1 MANTIDLR
9 SESCVGKKLEKFK
22 LENPARALDGRKAMK
37 TNKRQKFLTASAIL
51 AIAGLAATA
60 VPANASEPGVTA
72 TTIKLGITVP
82 MTGIASPG
90 YNKIPGA
97 MKAYFDYVNA
107 NGGVNGRRISL
118 VIKDDQYIPRTAV
131 ARANELILRDKV
143 FALVGTLGTASTKAI
158 SASTQLASRGIPSL
172 FVNTG
177 FSGFADKK
185 AYPTTFS
192 ILPSYQM
199 EAKIM
204 AKFIKETYAGKKL
217 ALIYQDDDFGRDA
230 LAGFKTAGLT
240 FDTMIPYASGSQA
253 LPATGAGWISRLKA
267 AGAEVTVMFGVTSA
281 STAALANAFA
291 GGFKTQWVLGSVGG
305 DATTIAATN
314 RAFVPLL
321 NGAKGFSFAP
331 APTDTNDEYI
341 KLFQGI
347 YASALPSQT
356 FDNNVVAGMSNA
368 FLVVQALK
376 AAGPRLTRA
385 GLIKAIESKGS
396 TFPSPFLTPLGYSPT
411 SHIGATGYWGGT
423 YGPTGALTPDGGKYT
438 VYTTD
443 SGNGPV
449 VVSSYKRPAMPA
461 KGLPN

>member
-1 MANTIDLR
+1 MTRTNR
-9 SESCVGKKLEKFK
+9 RKL
-22 LENPARALDGRKAMK
+22 ALTSAVLAVAAM
-37 TNKRQKFLTASAIL
+37 TASSLPAQ
-51 AIAGLAATA
+51 AASDPGLT
-60 VPANASEPGVTA
+60 T

-82 MTGIASPG
+82 LTGIASPG

-107 NGGVNGRRISL
+107 NGGVNGRKITL
-118 VIKDDQYIPRTAV
+118 VIKDDQYIPTTAV
-131 ARANELILRDKV
+131 AKANELILKDKV

-158 SASTQLASRGIPSL
+158 SASTQLAKRGIPSL

-204 AKFIKETYAGKKL
+204 GKFLKDKYADKKL

-230 LAGFKTAGLT
+230 LAGFKQAGITFTTA
-240 FDTMIPYASGSQA
+240 IPYASGSQS
-253 LPATGAGWISRLKA
+253 LPATGAGWISKLKA
-267 AGAEVTVMFGVTSA
+267 AGTEVTVLFGVSSA
-281 STAALANAFA
+281 STAALANAYAA
-291 GGFKTQWVLGSVGG
+291 GYKTQWVLGSVGG
-305 DATTIAATN
+305 DATTIAASN
-314 RAFVPLL
+314 KAYVPLL
-321 NGAKGFSFAP
+321 FGAKGFSFAP
-331 APTDTNDEYI
+331 APSDSADEYI
-341 KLFQGI
+341 KLFQSI
-347 YASALPSQT
+347 YASAQPTQT

-368 FLVVQALK
+368 FLAVQALH
-376 AAGPRLTRA
+376 AAGSNLTRA
-385 GLIKAIESKGS
+385 GLIKVIESKGA
-396 TFPSPFLTPLGYSPT
+396 TLANPFLTPLGYSTT
-411 SHIGATGYWGGT
+411 SHVGATGYWIGT
-423 YGPTGALTPDGGKYT
+423 YDQTGALKADGGKYT

-449 VVSSYKRPAMPA
+449 VESTYKRPAMPA

>member
-1 MANTIDLR
+1 MVRMNR
-9 SESCVGKKLEKFK
+9 RKLS
-22 LENPARALDGRKAMK
+22 LTSAVLAVAA
-37 TNKRQKFLTASAIL
+37 LTASTLPAQ
-51 AIAGLAATA
+51 AASDPGL
-60 VPANASEPGVTA
+60 TA
-72 TTIKLGITVP
+72 TSIKLGITVP

-107 NGGVNGRRISL
+107 NGGVNGRKITL
-118 VIKDDQYIPRTAV
+118 VIKDDQYIPTTAV

-158 SASTQLASRGIPSL
+158 SASTQLSRRGIPSL

-204 AKFIKETYAGKKL
+204 GKFIKENYAGKKL

-230 LAGFKTAGLT
+230 LAGFKQAGVT
-240 FDTMIPYASGSQA
+240 FGTYIPYASGSQA
-253 LPATGAGWISRLKA
+253 LPATGAGWISKLKA
-267 AGAEVTVMFGVTSA
+267 AGAEVTVLFGVTSA
-281 STAALANAFA
+281 STAALANAYA
-291 GGFKTQWVLGSVGG
+291 AQFKTQWVLGSVGG

-314 RAFVPLL
+314 KAYVPLL
-321 NGAKGFSFAP
+321 YGAKGFSFAP
-331 APTDTNDEYI
+331 APTDSNDEYI
-341 KLFQGI
+341 KLFQSI
-347 YASALPSQT
+347 YAAAQPTQT

-368 FLVVQALK
+368 FLAVQAL
-376 AAGPRLTRA
+376 AATGNNLTRA
-385 GLIKAIESKGS
+385 NLIKTIEQKGAS
-396 TFPSPFLTPLGYSPT
+396 FASPFLTPLGYSTT
-411 SHIGATGYWGGT
+411 SHVGATGYWIGT
-423 YGPTGALTPDGGKYT
+423 YDPTGALKPDGGKYT

-443 SGNGPV
+443 SGSGDV
-449 VVSSYKRPAMPA
+449 VVSTYKRPAMPA

>member
-1 MANTIDLR
+1 MIRTNR
-9 SESCVGKKLEKFK
+9 RKL
-22 LENPARALDGRKAMK
+22 ALTSAVLAVVAM
-37 TNKRQKFLTASAIL
+37 TASSLPAQ
-51 AIAGLAATA
+51 AA
-60 VPANASEPGVTA
+60 SDPGVTS
-72 TTIKLGITVP
+72 TSIKLGITVP

-107 NGGVNGRRISL
+107 NGGVNGRKITL
-118 VIKDDQYIPRTAV
+118 VIKDDQYIPTTAV
-131 ARANELILRDKV
+131 AKANELILKDKV

-158 SASTQLASRGIPSL
+158 SASTQLAKRGIPSL

-204 AKFIKETYAGKKL
+204 GKFLKDKYDGKKL

-230 LAGFKTAGLT
+230 LAGFKQAGVSFTTA
-240 FDTMIPYASGSQA
+240 IPYASGSQS
-253 LPATGAGWISRLKA
+253 LPATGAGWISKLKA
-267 AGAEVTVMFGVTSA
+267 AGTDVTVLFGVSSA
-281 STAALANAFA
+281 STAALANAYAA
-291 GGFKTQWVLGSVGG
+291 GYKTQWVLGSVGG
-305 DATTIAATN
+305 DATTIAASN
-314 RAFVPLL
+314 KAYVPLL
-321 NGAKGFSFAP
+321 FGAKGFSFAP
-331 APTDTNDEYI
+331 APSDSSDEYV
-341 KLFQGI
+341 KLFQSI
-347 YASALPSQT
+347 YASAQPTQT

-368 FLVVQALK
+368 FLAVQAIK
-376 AAGPRLTRA
+376 AAGSNLTRA
-385 GLIKAIESKGS
+385 GLIKTIETKGAS
-396 TFPSPFLTPLGYSPT
+396 LANPFLTPLGYSAT
-411 SHIGATGYWGGT
+411 SHIGATGYWIGT
-423 YGPTGALTPDGGKYT
+423 YDQTGALKPDGGKYT

-449 VVSSYKRPAMPA
+449 VESSYKRPAMPA

>member
-1 MANTIDLR
+1 
-9 SESCVGKKLEKFK
+9 
-22 LENPARALDGRKAMK
+22 
-37 TNKRQKFLTASAIL
+37 
-51 AIAGLAATA
+51 
-60 VPANASEPGVTA
+60 
-72 TTIKLGITVP
+72 

-107 NGGVNGRRISL
+107 NGGVNGRKISL
-118 VIKDDQYIPRTAV
+118 VVKDDQYIPATAV
-131 ARANELILRDKV
+131 ARANELILRDRV
-143 FALVGTLGTASTKAI
+143 FALVGTLGTASTKALT
-158 SASTQLASRGIPSL
+158 SSTQLSKRGIPSL

-177 FSGFADKK
+177 WSGFADKK

-204 AKFIKETYAGKKL
+204 AKFIKDKYAGKKL

-240 FDTMIPYASGSQA
+240 FDTLIPYASGSQA
-253 LPATGAGWISRLKA
+253 LPATGAGWISKLRTA
-267 AGAEVTVMFGVTSA
+267 APDVTVMFGVSSA
-281 STAALANAFA
+281 TTALLGNAFA
-291 GGFKTQWVLGSVGG
+291 AGWVGKTQFVLGSVGG

-314 RAFVPLL
+314 RGLVGLL
-321 NGAKGFSFAP
+321 NGAKGLSFAP
-331 APTDTNDEYI
+331 APSDSSDEYI
-341 KLFQGI
+341 KLFQTI
-347 YASALPSQT
+347 YAAAQPTQT

-376 AAGPRLTRA
+376 ATGKNLTRK
-385 GLIKAIESKGS
+385 GLIQTIETKGS
-396 TFPSPFLTPLGYSPT
+396 TFASPFLTPLGYSTT
-411 SHIGATGYWGGT
+411 SHVGATGYWIGT
-423 YGPTGALTPDGGKYT
+423 YGPTGALTADGGKYT

-449 VVSSYKRPAMPA
+449 VESTYKRPAMPA

>member
-1 MANTIDLR
+1 MVRMNR
-9 SESCVGKKLEKFK
+9 RKLS
-22 LENPARALDGRKAMK
+22 LTSAVLAVAA
-37 TNKRQKFLTASAIL
+37 LTASTLPAQ
-51 AIAGLAATA
+51 AASDPGL
-60 VPANASEPGVTA
+60 TA
-72 TTIKLGITVP
+72 TSIKLGITVP

-107 NGGVNGRRISL
+107 NGGVNGRKISL
-118 VIKDDQYIPRTAV
+118 VIKDDQYIPTTAV

-158 SASTQLASRGIPSL
+158 SASTQLSRRGIPSL

-204 AKFIKETYAGKKL
+204 GKYIKENYAGKKL

-230 LAGFKTAGLT
+230 LAGFKQAGVT
-240 FDTMIPYASGSQA
+240 FGTYIPYASGSQA
-253 LPATGAGWISRLKA
+253 LPATGAGWISKLKA
-267 AGAEVTVMFGVTSA
+267 AGAEVTVLFGVTSA
-281 STAALANAFA
+281 STAALANAYA
-291 GGFKTQWVLGSVGG
+291 AQFKTQWVLGSVGG

-314 RAFVPLL
+314 KAYVPLL
-321 NGAKGFSFAP
+321 YGAKGFSFAP
-331 APTDTNDEYI
+331 APTDSTDEYI
-341 KLFQGI
+341 KLFQSI
-347 YASALPSQT
+347 YAAAQPTQT

-368 FLVVQALK
+368 FLAVQAL
-376 AAGPRLTRA
+376 AATGSNLTRA
-385 GLIKAIESKGS
+385 NLIKTIEQKGAS
-396 TFPSPFLTPLGYSPT
+396 FPSPFLTPLGYSTT
-411 SHIGATGYWGGT
+411 SHVGATGYWIGT
-423 YGPTGALTPDGGKYT
+423 YDPTGALKPDGGKYT

-443 SGNGPV
+443 SGSGDV
-449 VVSSYKRPAMPA
+449 VLSTYKRPAMPA

>member
-1 MANTIDLR
+1 VLA
-9 SESCVGKKLEKFK
+9 V
-22 LENPARALDGRKAMK
+22 AAM
-37 TNKRQKFLTASAIL
+37 TASSLPAQ
-51 AIAGLAATA
+51 AASDPGLT
-60 VPANASEPGVTA
+60 T

-82 MTGIASPG
+82 LTGIASPG

-107 NGGVNGRRISL
+107 NGGVNGRKITL
-118 VIKDDQYIPRTAV
+118 VVKDDQYIPTTAV
-131 ARANELILRDKV
+131 AKANELILKDKV

-158 SASTQLASRGIPSL
+158 SASTQLAKRGIPSL

-204 AKFIKETYAGKKL
+204 GKFLKDKYADKKL

-230 LAGFKTAGLT
+230 LAGFKQAGITFTTA
-240 FDTMIPYASGSQA
+240 IPYASGSQS
-253 LPATGAGWISRLKA
+253 LPATGAGWISKLKA
-267 AGAEVTVMFGVTSA
+267 AGTEVTVLFGVSSA
-281 STAALANAFA
+281 STAALANAYAA
-291 GGFKTQWVLGSVGG
+291 GYKTQWVLGSVGG
-305 DATTIAATN
+305 DATTIAASN
-314 RAFVPLL
+314 KAYVPLL
-321 NGAKGFSFAP
+321 FGAKGFSFAP
-331 APTDTNDEYI
+331 APSDSADEYI
-341 KLFQGI
+341 NLFQSI
-347 YASALPSQT
+347 YASAQPTQT

-368 FLVVQALK
+368 FLAVQALH
-376 AAGPRLTRA
+376 AAGSNLTRA
-385 GLIKAIESKGS
+385 GLIKVIESKGA
-396 TFPSPFLTPLGYSPT
+396 TLANPFLTPLGYSTT
-411 SHIGATGYWGGT
+411 SHVGATGYWIGT
-423 YGPTGALTPDGGKYT
+423 YDQTGALKADGGKYT

-449 VVSSYKRPAMPA
+449 VESSYKRPAMPA

>member
-1 MANTIDLR
+1 MITMNR
-9 SESCVGKKLEKFK
+9 RKLVS
-22 LENPARALDGRKAMK
+22 
-37 TNKRQKFLTASAIL
+37 ASAVI
-51 AIAGLAATA
+51 AIAALTVTT
-60 VPANASEPGVTA
+60 VPAQAFNPRSAEPGLTA
-72 TTIKLGITVP
+72 TTIKLGITLP

-97 MKAYFDYVNA
+97 MKAYFDYVNT
-107 NGGVNGRRISL
+107 NGGVNGRKISL
-118 VIKDDQYIPRTAV
+118 VIKDDQYIPATAV

-143 FALVGTLGTASTKAI
+143 FALVGTLGTASTKALT
-158 SASTQLASRGIPSL
+158 SSTQLSKRGIPSL

-177 FSGFADKK
+177 WSGFADKK

-204 AKFIKETYAGKKL
+204 SKFIKDKYAGKKL

-240 FDTMIPYASGSQA
+240 FDTLIPYASGSQA
-253 LPATGAGWISRLKA
+253 LPATGAGWISKLRTA
-267 AGAEVTVMFGVTSA
+267 APDVTVMFGVSSA
-281 STAALANAFA
+281 TTALLGNAFA
-291 GGFKTQWVLGSVGG
+291 AGWVGKTQFVLGSVGG

-314 RAFVPLL
+314 RGLVGLL
-321 NGAKGFSFAP
+321 NGAKGLSFAP
-331 APTDTNDEYI
+331 APSDSSDEYI
-341 KLFQGI
+341 KLFQTI
-347 YASALPSQT
+347 YAAAQPTQT

-376 AAGPRLTRA
+376 ATGKNLTRK
-385 GLIKAIESKGS
+385 GLIQTIETKGS
-396 TFPSPFLTPLGYSPT
+396 TFASPFLTPLGYSTT
-411 SHIGATGYWGGT
+411 SHVGATGYWIGT
-423 YGPTGALTPDGGKYT
+423 YGPTGALTADGGKYT
-438 VYTTD
+438 VFTTD

-449 VVSSYKRPAMPA
+449 VESTYKRPAMPA

>member
-1 MANTIDLR
+1 MIRTNR
-9 SESCVGKKLEKFK
+9 RKL
-22 LENPARALDGRKAMK
+22 ALTSAVLAVVAM
-37 TNKRQKFLTASAIL
+37 TASSLPAQ
-51 AIAGLAATA
+51 AA
-60 VPANASEPGVTA
+60 SDPGVTA
-72 TTIKLGITVP
+72 TSIKLGITVP

-107 NGGVNGRRISL
+107 NGGVNGRKITL
-118 VIKDDQYIPRTAV
+118 VIKDDQYIPTTAV
-131 ARANELILRDKV
+131 AKANELILKDKV

-158 SASTQLASRGIPSL
+158 SASTQLAKRGIPSL

-204 AKFIKETYAGKKL
+204 GKFLKDKYADKKI

-230 LAGFKTAGLT
+230 LAGFKQAGITFTTA
-240 FDTMIPYASGSQA
+240 IPYASGSQS
-253 LPATGAGWISRLKA
+253 LPATGAGWISKLKA
-267 AGAEVTVMFGVTSA
+267 AGTEVTVLFGVSSA
-281 STAALANAFA
+281 STAALANAYAA
-291 GGFKTQWVLGSVGG
+291 GYKTQWVLGSVGG
-305 DATTIAATN
+305 DATTIAASN
-314 RAFVPLL
+314 KAYVPLL
-321 NGAKGFSFAP
+321 FGAKGFSFAP
-331 APTDTNDEYI
+331 APSDSSDEYI
-341 KLFQGI
+341 KLFQSI
-347 YASALPSQT
+347 YSSAQPSQT

-368 FLVVQALK
+368 FLAVQALQ
-376 AAGPRLTRA
+376 AAGSNLTRA
-385 GLIKAIESKGS
+385 GLIKVIESKGAS
-396 TFPSPFLTPLGYSPT
+396 LANPFLTPLGYSAT
-411 SHIGATGYWGGT
+411 SHIGATGYWIGT
-423 YGPTGALTPDGGKYT
+423 YDQTGALKPDGGKYT

-449 VVSSYKRPAMPA
+449 VESSYKRPAMPA

>member
-1 MANTIDLR
+1 MIRTNR
-9 SESCVGKKLEKFK
+9 RKL
-22 LENPARALDGRKAMK
+22 ALTSAVLAVAAM
-37 TNKRQKFLTASAIL
+37 TASSLPAQ
-51 AIAGLAATA
+51 AASDPGLT
-60 VPANASEPGVTA
+60 S

-82 MTGIASPG
+82 LTGIASPG

-107 NGGVNGRRISL
+107 NGGVNGRKITL
-118 VIKDDQYIPRTAV
+118 VVKDDQYIPTTAV
-131 ARANELILRDKV
+131 AKANELILKDKV

-158 SASTQLASRGIPSL
+158 SASTQLAKRGIPSL

-204 AKFIKETYAGKKL
+204 GKFLKDKYADKKL

-230 LAGFKTAGLT
+230 LAGFKQAGITFTTA
-240 FDTMIPYASGSQA
+240 IPYASGSQS
-253 LPATGAGWISRLKA
+253 LPATGAGWISKLKA
-267 AGAEVTVMFGVTSA
+267 SGAEVTVLFGVSSA
-281 STAALANAFA
+281 STAALANAYA
-291 GGFKTQWVLGSVGG
+291 AQFKTQWVLGSVGG

-314 RAFVPLL
+314 KAYVPLL
-321 NGAKGFSFAP
+321 FGAKGFSFAP
-331 APTDTNDEYI
+331 APTDATDEYI
-341 KLFQGI
+341 KLFQSI
-347 YASALPSQT
+347 YATAQPTQT

-368 FLVVQALK
+368 FVAVQALQ
-376 AAGPRLTRA
+376 AAGSSLTRA
-385 GLIKAIESKGS
+385 GLMKAIESKGAS
-396 TFPSPFLTPLGYSPT
+396 FANPFLTPLGYSAT
-411 SHIGATGYWGGT
+411 SHVGATGYWIGT
-423 YGPTGALTPDGGKYT
+423 YDQTGALKPDGGKYT

-443 SGNGPV
+443 SGAGPV
-449 VVSSYKRPAMPA
+449 VESTYKRPAMPA

>member
-1 MANTIDLR
+1 MVRMNR
-9 SESCVGKKLEKFK
+9 RKLS
-22 LENPARALDGRKAMK
+22 LTSAVLAVAA
-37 TNKRQKFLTASAIL
+37 LTASTLPAQ
-51 AIAGLAATA
+51 AA
-60 VPANASEPGVTA
+60 EPGLTA
-72 TTIKLGITVP
+72 TSIKLGITVP

-107 NGGVNGRRISL
+107 NGGVNGRKITL
-118 VIKDDQYIPRTAV
+118 VIKDDQYIPTTAV
-131 ARANELILRDKV
+131 AKANELILRDKV

-158 SASTQLASRGIPSL
+158 SASTQLSKRGIPSL

-204 AKFIKETYAGKKL
+204 GKYLKENYAGKKL

-230 LAGFKTAGLT
+230 LAGFKQAGVT
-240 FDTMIPYASGSQA
+240 FGTYIPYASGSQA
-253 LPATGAGWISRLKA
+253 LPATGAGWISKLKA
-267 AGAEVTVMFGVTSA
+267 AGAEVTVLFGVTSA
-281 STAALANAFA
+281 STAALANAYA
-291 GGFKTQWVLGSVGG
+291 AQFKTQWVLGSVGG

-314 RAFVPLL
+314 KAYVPLL
-321 NGAKGFSFAP
+321 YGAKGFSFAP
-331 APTDTNDEYI
+331 APTDSADEYI
-341 KLFQGI
+341 KLFQTI
-347 YASALPSQT
+347 YAAAQPTQT

-368 FLVVQALK
+368 FLAVQALS
-376 AAGPRLTRA
+376 AAGSNLTRA
-385 GLIKAIESKGS
+385 NLIKTIEDKGA
-396 TFPSPFLTPLGYSPT
+396 TFASPFLTPLGYSKT
-411 SHIGATGYWGGT
+411 AHIGATGYWIGT
-423 YGPTGALTPDGGKYT
+423 YDPTGALKPDGGKYT

-443 SGNGPV
+443 SGSGDV
-449 VVSSYKRPAMPA
+449 VLSTYKRPAMPA

>member
-1 MANTIDLR
+1 MVRMNR
-9 SESCVGKKLEKFK
+9 RKLS
-22 LENPARALDGRKAMK
+22 LTSAVLAVAA
-37 TNKRQKFLTASAIL
+37 LTASTLPAQ
-51 AIAGLAATA
+51 AASDPGL
-60 VPANASEPGVTA
+60 TA
-72 TTIKLGITVP
+72 TSIKLGITVP

-107 NGGVNGRRISL
+107 NGGVNGRKISL
-118 VIKDDQYIPRTAV
+118 VIKDDQYIPTTAV

-158 SASTQLASRGIPSL
+158 SASTQLSRRGIPSL

-204 AKFIKETYAGKKL
+204 GKFIKENYAGKKL

-230 LAGFKTAGLT
+230 LAGFKQAGVT
-240 FDTMIPYASGSQA
+240 FGTYIPYASGSQA
-253 LPATGAGWISRLKA
+253 LPATGAGWISKLKA
-267 AGAEVTVMFGVTSA
+267 AGAEVTVLFGVTSA
-281 STAALANAFA
+281 STAALANAYA
-291 GGFKTQWVLGSVGG
+291 AQFKTQWILGSVGG

-314 RAFVPLL
+314 KAYVPLL
-321 NGAKGFSFAP
+321 YGAKGFSFAP
-331 APTDTNDEYI
+331 APTDSNDEYI
-341 KLFQGI
+341 KLFQSI
-347 YASALPSQT
+347 YAAAQPTQT

-368 FLVVQALK
+368 FLAVQALS
-376 AAGPRLTRA
+376 AAGNNLTRA
-385 GLIKAIESKGS
+385 NLIKTIEEKGAS
-396 TFPSPFLTPLGYSPT
+396 FASPFLTPLGYST
-411 SHIGATGYWGGT
+411 SSHVGATGYWIGT
-423 YGPTGALTPDGGKYT
+423 YDPTGALKPDGGKYT

-443 SGNGPV
+443 SGSGDV
-449 VVSSYKRPAMPA
+449 VVSTYKRPAMPA